1 MSKMVSGE
9 SYTLSQIFSGEN
21 DKVVIPDLQRDYCW
35 GDPNNNLVESFVK
48 SLLELDKTSKIT
60 MGLIYGYYDAF
71 TKEHLQLCDGQQRL
85 TTLFLVIGI
94 INRKLDFKDYG
105 KYLMSDFERND
116 DDKEPYLQ
124 YAVRESSLY

>member
-60 MGLIYGYYDAF
+60 MGLIYG
-71 TKEHLQLCDGQQRL
+71 
-85 TTLFLVIGI
+85 
-94 INRKLDFKDYG
+94 
-105 KYLMSDFERND
+105 
-116 DDKEPYLQ
+116 
-124 YAVRESSLY
+124 